1 MQFNAHK
8 QVSIRIKCTEAT
20 DNITL
25 HTNELE
31 LDERSISLQ
40 LAPQSEPPGTTA
52 ASRLALLAN
61 HQHQRR
67 KSANLP
73 KVKGLSADKQ
83 LQYSIIRLD
92 SQLEAGQEYVL
103 GIDFVGT
110 LSDDLAGFYRIKY
123 QRQNSSEIT

>member
-1 MQFNAHK
+1 M
-8 QVSIRIKCTEAT
+8 SIRIKCTEAT

-31 LDERSISLQ
+31 LNERTISLQ
-40 LAPQSEPPGTTA
+40 LAPQSEPTGTTA

-61 HQHQRR
+61 HQRR